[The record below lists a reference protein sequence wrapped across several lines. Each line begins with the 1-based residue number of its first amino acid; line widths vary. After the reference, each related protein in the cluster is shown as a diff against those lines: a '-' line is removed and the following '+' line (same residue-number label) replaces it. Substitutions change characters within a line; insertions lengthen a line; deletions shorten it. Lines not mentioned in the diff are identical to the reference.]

1 MIIIAGDHL
10 LSLLMLPNKNHN
22 LRLTL
27 LSGVLFFF
35 FCSPATAH
43 VEKGTMPDSV
53 AEVEYRILLEFKPG
67 NLEVRNKLGMILYRS
82 EKFDE
87 AATEFNYVL
96 KKDPKNSAALTALGL
111 VNTKLSNYQQAIGL
125 LQKALTI
132 KPDDMHIYY
141 YLGQT
146 MEMQGD
152 LSGAEEAYTTGLSLE
167 FPPRSEQPSE
177 DRQELAEALQNLQKR
192 KEKTLEHN

>member
-1 MIIIAGDHL
+1 
-10 LSLLMLPNKNHN
+10 
-22 LRLTL
+22 
-27 LSGVLFFF
+27 
-35 FCSPATAH
+35 
-43 VEKGTMPDSV
+43 MPDSV
-53 AEVEYRILLEFKPG
+53 AEIEYRILLEFKPG

-82 EKFDE
+82 EKFDK
-87 AATEFNYVL
+87 AANEFNYVL
-96 KKDPKNSAALTALGL
+96 KKDPENSDALTALGR
-111 VNTKLSNYQQAIGL
+111 VNIKLSNYQQAIGL

-152 LSGAEEAYTTGLSLE
+152 LSSAEEAYKTGLSRE

-177 DRQELAEALQNLQKR
+177 DRQELMEALQNLQER
-192 KEKTLEHN
+192 KEKTQEHN

>member
-1 MIIIAGDHL
+1 MIKIAGNHL
-10 LSLLMLPNKNHN
+10 LYLLMLPIKNHIF
-22 LRLTL
+22 RLTFF
-27 LSGVLFFF
+27 SGVLLFS

-67 NLEVRNKLGMILYRS
+67 NREVRNKLGMILYRR

-87 AATEFNYVL
+87 AANEFNYVL
-96 KKDPKNSAALTALGL
+96 KKDPENSDALTALGL
-111 VNTKLSNYQQAIGL
+111 VNIKLSNYQQASGL
-125 LQKALTI
+125 LQKAITI
-132 KPDDMHIYY
+132 NPDDMHIYY

-152 LSGAEEAYTTGLSLE
+152 LSGAEEIYKTGLSRE
-167 FPPRSEQPSE
+167 FSPQSEQPSE
-177 DRQELAEALQNLQKR
+177 DRQELVEALQKLQ
-192 KEKTLEHN
+192 EHN